1 MKRILL
7 PLLAAITL
15 PTAINAENKY
25 PLFEWIKSDI
35 SERYETRF
43 LGCKRGIC
51 QKQTRRV
58 YEKEPEFPQRKWFK
72 HVNYDCKNFRWI
84 EELPDFPEKEDY
96 QEYVWEY
103 PRIGTNGEED
113 FDAVCSHKGGYDY
126 KK

>member
-1 MKRILL
+1 MKRLLL
-7 PLLAAITL
+7 PLLAALAL
-15 PTAINAENKY
+15 PTAVNAEDKY

-35 SERYETRF
+35 SDKFETKF

-58 YEKEPEFPQRKWFK
+58 YEKEPEYPQRKWFK
-72 HVNYDCKNFRWI
+72 HRNYDCKNFRWI
-84 EELPDFPEKEDY
+84 DEVPDFPDKEDY
-96 QEYVWEY
+96 QEYVWKY
-103 PRIGTNGEED
+103 PRIGTTGEED